1 MLEIQNIDVYYG
13 KVRALT
19 EVSVSIK
26 DGEIVSIIGANGA
39 GKTTLMK
46 SIMGIVHA
54 STGSIRFMD
63 RDITTMQTH
72 KVVAQG
78 IIYVPEGRRI
88 FPDLSVYENLAMGAY
103 AKHYSRQELQER
115 IEEQYEFFPKLR
127 ERMSQLGGSLSGGEQ
142 QMLAIARGLMADPK
156 LLMLDEPSLG
166 LAPIIVEDIFRI
178 IEQINQKKKLPILLV
193 EQNAYMALET
203 SNRAYVL
210 ELGNIMQKG
219 PAAELLESPD
229 IKKAYLGG

>member
-1 MLEIQNIDVYYG
+1 MLEIKNIDVHYG

-19 EVSVSIK
+19 NVSVNVG
-26 DGEIVSIIGANGA
+26 DGEIVSVIGANGA

-46 SIMGIVHA
+46 SIMGLVHA
-54 STGSIRFMD
+54 STGSITFMGE
-63 RDITTMQTH
+63 DITKQKTH
-72 KVVAQG
+72 RVVERG
-78 IIYVPEGRRI
+78 IVYVPEGRRI
-88 FPDLSVYENLAMGAY
+88 FPDLSVYDNLVMGAY
-103 AKHYSRQELQER
+103 SKRYSRTEFKER
-115 IEEQYEFFPKLR
+115 IEEQFAFFPKLR
-127 ERMSQLGGSLSGGEQ
+127 ERSEQLGGSLSGGEQ

-178 IEQINQKKKLPILLV
+178 ISEINQKMKLPIILV

-210 ELGNIMQKG
+210 ELGNIVHQG
-219 PAAELLESPD
+219 DAAVLMESPE

>member
-1 MLEIQNIDVYYG
+1 
-13 KVRALT
+13 
-19 EVSVSIK
+19 
-26 DGEIVSIIGANGA
+26 
-39 GKTTLMK
+39 
-46 SIMGIVHA
+46 
-54 STGSIRFMD
+54 
-63 RDITTMQTH
+63 
-72 KVVAQG
+72 
-78 IIYVPEGRRI
+78 
-88 FPDLSVYENLAMGAY
+88 
-103 AKHYSRQELQER
+103 
-115 IEEQYEFFPKLR
+115 
-127 ERMSQLGGSLSGGEQ
+127 
-142 QMLAIARGLMADPK
+142 MLAIARGLMADPK